1 MEHLIRQ
8 YGYAALFLGVLLEG
22 ESAVLLACLAVKAGY
37 LKLMGVL
44 GIAFSATYLGTE
56 FAFGIA
62 YWSKDIVFRWFP
74 KLEQK
79 VDSLASLSNRFGPLL
94 VIGYRFLYGIRS
106 VVPFGLG
113 ISKMSFRL
121 FSGWNLAGALLWT
134 AVVTTAGYFLGA
146 LLLPILKSIQ
156 KIEFVLFI
164 IILLLIFWA
173 VITHFL
179 RKKIVRLF
187 EK

>member
-22 ESAVLLACLAVKAGY
+22 EWAVLLACLAVKAGY
-37 LKLMGVL
+37 LKLLGVF

-62 YWSKDIVFRWFP
+62 CWAKDVVFRWFP
-74 KLEQK
+74 QLERK
-79 VDSLASLSNRFGPLL
+79 IDSLSLVSHKFAPML
-94 VIGYRFLYGIRS
+94 VIGYRFLYGIRA

-113 ISKMSFRL
+113 ISKIPFWQ

-134 AVVTTAGYFLGA
+134 AVVTTAGYFLGT
-146 LLLPILKSIQ
+146 LLMPILKSIQ

-187 EK
+187 KK